1 MRLHSLTVTAFGPFG
16 GTVSVD
22 FDELGADGLFLLHG
36 HTGAGKTSILDA
48 IAFALYGVVPGARRE
63 TKRLLSDHAA
73 PGVAPSVQ
81 LDATLGGRRLRLVR
95 SPEYARPKLRGE
107 GTTKQNA
114 KATLTWLDGTGQN
127 LTRIDE
133 IALEVERLLG
143 MRVDQFFQVV
153 LLPQGDFARFLR
165 AKNDERGQLLER
177 LFDTDRFSD
186 IETWFADRRRESAEA
201 LADKTRNA
209 DRIAAKVAQAA
220 GVEQCADP
228 EVLPWAT
235 ALLDAARER
244 ATGCAAT
251 LEAAR
256 ADHAAK
262 ADSVRVARD
271 TTRARE
277 RGVAARQ
284 RLSALDDMAETLA
297 GDRRELDRA
306 HAAAPVHRRRLELDD
321 ARRRS
326 ADAGAVV
333 ASRTVAAQ
341 ATVAADVVRELAWPP
356 SPADAES
363 IDAAVQ
369 RWSGERAVLDG
380 IAEDEIAREQ
390 FTNELLLALAGARD
404 IDHDVALL
412 VERERAIP
420 AETARLQADYTACVH
435 AAASVASVQ
444 ARHFAAQDAVSAA
457 IEHKRAVAAAGDA
470 AARHS
475 SAITRHQ
482 DLRQLW
488 QDLREQRL
496 DGMAAELARQLRDG
510 RPCEVCGA
518 LEHPSP
524 ARAGD
529 DSVTRDDEEQARH
542 AMNLAEKRRDEAR
555 AELESLQRDIEAL
568 AARGGTRPAAELTA
582 ALDAASAELQDTTA
596 LADKLTEVEAARA
609 AQDSKAESLRSRI
622 AARTADGEQM
632 RATID
637 TLRARIADSTA
648 RIDAALGSAGSA
660 RDRRRDLDLA
670 VAALVALRDARHD
683 ALAAEQA
690 VADLETRLRQ
700 DASNAEFEDV
710 EDAIAAVRD
719 QKRITELTGRLAD
732 ADAERVAA
740 TAILTDAEVGAAL
753 AAEPVDIEP
762 LVEAENSAR
771 QVLEDALT
779 EKKLADERKVQLEDL
794 VAQLWAVGQ
803 RLEPLRAAHAELHE
817 LAEVVSGK
825 GQNSRKM
832 SLRSYVLAARL
843 EEVAVAASV
852 RFRRMT
858 GGRYEFVHSDSSGPR
873 GTRGGLGL
881 EIRDEYTGVVR
892 AAGTLSG
899 GEAFCA
905 SLALALGL
913 ADVVAAESGGITLD
927 TMFIDEG
934 FGSLDSDSLDSVM
947 GVLDELRSGGRTVG
961 IVSHVDEIRDRV
973 PSRLHVIRERHG
985 STVRVH
991 AGV

>member
-1 MRLHSLTVTAFGPFG
+1 MTVTAFGPFG

-48 IAFALYGVVPGARRE
+48 VAFALYGVVPGARRD

-73 PGVAPSVQ
+73 PGVVPSVQ
-81 LDATLGGRRLRLVR
+81 LDATLGGRRLRLTR

-114 KATLTWLDGTGQN
+114 KATLTWLDGIGQN

-186 IETWFADRRRESAEA
+186 MESWFADRRRESAEA
-201 LADKTRNA
+201 LAGKTQNA

-220 GVEQCADP
+220 GVEQCSDP

-235 ALLDAARER
+235 ALLETARDR
-244 ATGCAAT
+244 AVTCAIT
-251 LEAAR
+251 LESAR
-256 ADHAAK
+256 ADHAA
-262 ADSVRVARD
+262 ASESVRAARTVAE
-271 TTRARE
+271 ARS
-277 RGVAARQ
+277 RGLAARQ
-284 RLSALDDMAETLA
+284 RLSALDSTADARTV
-297 GDRRELDRA
+297 DRLELERA
-306 HAAAPVHRRRLELDD
+306 QSAAPVQRRRLELDE
-321 ARRRS
+321 AVRRS
-326 ADAGAVV
+326 ADAAAVV
-333 ASRTVAAQ
+333 ASRTVVAQ
-341 ATVAADVVRELAWPP
+341 GTVAADVAGGLSWPP
-356 SPADAES
+356 SPTDADAV
-363 IDAAVQ
+363 DAAVQ
-369 RWSGERAVLDG
+369 RWSGESAVLDG
-380 IAEDEIAREQ
+380 VAADEVAREQ
-390 FTNELLLALAGARD
+390 LTTELSKCTVAVESVER
-404 IDHDVALL
+404 DVAAL
-412 VERERAIP
+412 VEQERALP
-420 AETARLQADYTACVH
+420 AETAALDAEYTACVH
-435 AAASVASVQ
+435 ARASVESVRT
-444 ARHFAAQDAVSAA
+444 RHAAAVDAVTAA
-457 IEHKRAVAAAGDA
+457 IEHKRAVAAAGEA
-470 AARHS
+470 TARHS
-475 SAITRHQ
+475 AAITRHQ

-496 DGMAAELARQLRDG
+496 DGMAAELARQLRTG
-510 RPCEVCGA
+510 RPCEVCGS
-518 LEHPSP
+518 LVHPSP
-524 ARAGD
+524 ATAGD

-542 AMNLAEKRRDEAR
+542 AMNLAEQRRDEAR
-555 AELESLQRDIEAL
+555 AEVESMQREIDAL
-568 AARGGTRPAAELTA
+568 AARGGTRLTAELTE
-582 ALDAASAELQDTTA
+582 ALDTASAELRTTTA
-596 LADKLTEVEAARA
+596 LADRLPGVESARG
-609 AQDSKAESLRSRI
+609 AQETKAESLRASI
-622 AARTADGEQM
+622 AARTADAEQL

-637 TLRARIADSTA
+637 TLRARIADAAA

-660 RDRRRDLDLA
+660 RARRRELDA
-670 VAALVALRDARHD
+670 GIAALVSLRDARID
-683 ALAAEQA
+683 ALAAERA
-690 VADLETRLRQ
+690 AADLETRVRQ
-700 DASNAEFEDV
+700 DASDAQFDDV
-710 EDAIAAVRD
+710 EAALAAVRD
-719 QKRITELTGRLAD
+719 QQRIAVLTRRLAD

-740 TAILTDAEVGAAL
+740 TAIVADADVTAAL
-753 AAEPVDIEP
+753 AAEAVDAGP
-762 LVEAENSAR
+762 LTAAEDSAR
-771 QVLEDALT
+771 QVVEDALT
-779 EKKLADERKVQLEDL
+779 DKKLADDRRVQLEDL
-794 VAQLWAVGQ
+794 VTQLWAVAQ

-858 GGRYEFVHSDSSGPR
+858 GGRYEFVHSDDVGPR

-913 ADVVAAESGGITLD
+913 ADVVAAEAGGITLD

-934 FGSLDSDSLDSVM
+934 FGSLDSESLDSVM

-985 STVRVH
+985 STVRMH